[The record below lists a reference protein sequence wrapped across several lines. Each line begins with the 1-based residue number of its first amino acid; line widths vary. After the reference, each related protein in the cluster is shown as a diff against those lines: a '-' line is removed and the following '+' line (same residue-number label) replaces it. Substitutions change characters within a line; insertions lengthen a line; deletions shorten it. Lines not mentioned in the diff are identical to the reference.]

1 MKDFLIHNYGVLP
14 LLQGLILIEILKTIE
29 QMTGKLIK
37 DLFDWVVG
45 ISTGGMVALGLVYGE
60 D

>member
-1 MKDFLIHNYGVLP
+1 MLP

-45 ISTGGMVALGLVYGE
+45 ISTSGIVALGMVYSK